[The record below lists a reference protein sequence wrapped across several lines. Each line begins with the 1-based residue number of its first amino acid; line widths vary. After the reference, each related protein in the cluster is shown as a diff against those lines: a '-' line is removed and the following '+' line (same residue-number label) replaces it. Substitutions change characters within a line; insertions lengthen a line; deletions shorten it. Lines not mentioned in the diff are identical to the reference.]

1 MESTVPLVPAP
12 SASGRAQRSQALD
25 DLIMG
30 TNSSS
35 IVSKRSVE
43 RLYYPDEPHYFRY
56 FVKKFQRRAPLI
68 NRGYWL
74 RLRAIDVIVKQFLL
88 RKSAGQKVVIN
99 LGCGSDVL
107 PWQSH
112 VRYGEECKD
121 ALFID
126 IDYPDLMHKKR
137 AMVLD
142 TPQLKELIGPSFEVS
157 TSENELVLL
166 KSEKYCQIGCDLREL
181 EALRQVLETLVDLS
195 NCPVLFVAEVSVT
208 YMDTESADNLL
219 RWACSVG
226 KAEFC
231 LLEQLLPYGREHPFA
246 QTMLKHFDKLK
257 TPPRSV
263 GQYPTVADQ
272 RERFKSRGW
281 PSVRIWDLWDAW
293 CCGEFVNAQERQALD
308 DVEPFDEWEEFM
320 LFARHYF
327 VLHASAVEK
336 EDDQRIANDAE
347 KNETQTCKEIDMHL
361 TTISGNSKRRFGASA
376 TLQDAAGQSFGLNMM
391 GLGSNAREDS
401 YDVYSLDGRAGLP
414 PTLPLTGPSPR
425 MCFTVTHL
433 GSYGILLAG
442 GRGSP
447 ASAFSDCWILR
458 NDDERNWQST
468 WKLPIGLYRHSALRL
483 TGTSLVLVA
492 GGKTGPSQISG
503 DYFIFNPEKGWFQCQ
518 VAGDVPTPSF
528 GSILCNRPK
537 ESSDGKQSGLL
548 CGGIERTGLVVEDK
562 YAWTLDTA
570 SEQPIITFTTMKQD
584 FAPQLSIFGAGVAE
598 ANGTT
603 LVCGGMGADQ
613 TIDGQA
619 MYCLATS
626 SSKFEV
632 AKVRQQPDNASSK
645 PFMIGSSVMC
655 HADHIVIAGGGAT
668 CFSMGTF
675 WETNVYQASV
685 PAAFTASHET
695 SRKENKPAEVKFL
708 SSHRVVSSTS
718 AQKVDF
724 RELGRPDAK
733 VRISTIPRVSLNSAS
748 EFEGILRRG
757 RPVVFDNLQLG
768 SCVERWTAEY
778 MTDKVGSQKKVVVHE
793 CQPENGKM
801 DFNAKNFQYV
811 TYDFGTIMSRAKNGD
826 RLYLRSLSI
835 DKPAEQPAKL
845 EEDFPSLAA
854 DFTLPEQLKHVR
866 EQLFSSVLRVSGKV
880 NMWLHYD
887 VMANVYAQIFGSKRL
902 ILLPPSDVPHL
913 AFAPGASSS
922 SVDVFSLLENSKLVR
937 TRPHEAIVGPGDV
950 LFIPPLWLHTAKPTT
965 DMSVAVNVFF
975 RDLDGGYAAGRDVYG
990 NRDLAAYEKGRQDV
1004 AKIAKQFKQLPEET
1018 RKFYLARLADELLQA
1033 SEGN

>member
-1 MESTVPLVPAP
+1 MEPTMLPVPAS
-12 SASGRAQRSQALD
+12 SASARAQRSQALD

-88 RKSAGQKVVIN
+88 RRSTSQKVVIN

-112 VRYGEECKD
+112 VRYGDDCKD

-137 AMVLD
+137 AMVME
-142 TPQLKELIGPSFEVS
+142 TPQLKELLGSSFEVS
-157 TSENELVLL
+157 ESEKDLVLL

-231 LLEQLLPYGREHPFA
+231 LLEQLLPYGRDHPFA

-272 RERFKSRGW
+272 RERFMTRGW
-281 PSVRIWDLWDAW
+281 SSVQIWDLWDAW
-293 CCGEFVNAQERQALD
+293 CCGEFVNAQEREALD

-327 VLHASAVEK
+327 VLHASASGNVSEMHCTINAAK
-336 EDDQRIANDAE
+336 AE
-347 KNETQTCKEIDMHL
+347 TPPCAEVDMHL
-361 TTISGNSKRRFGASA
+361 TTISGSSKRRFGASA

-391 GLGSNAREDS
+391 GLGSNAREDTL
-401 YDVYSLDGRAGLP
+401 DVYSLDGRAGSP

-425 MCFTVTHL
+425 MCFTVTDL
-433 GSYGILLAG
+433 GSYGTLLAG
-442 GRGSP
+442 GRASP
-447 ASAFSDCWILR
+447 ATAFSDCWILR
-458 NDDERNWQST
+458 NDTERSWQST
-468 WKLPIGLYRHSALRL
+468 WKLPISLYRHSALRL

-503 DYFIFNPEKGWFQCQ
+503 DYFVFNPEKGWLQCQ

-528 GSILCNRPK
+528 GSILCNWSK
-537 ESSDGKQSGLL
+537 KASDCKYGGLL
-548 CGGIERTGLVVEDK
+548 FGGIERTGLVVEEK
-562 YAWTLDTA
+562 YEWTLDI
-570 SEQPIITFTTMKQD
+570 SGEQAIFKTD
-584 FAPQLSIFGAGVAE
+584 FAPQLSIFGANVIE
-598 ANGTT
+598 INGNAII
-603 LVCGGMGADQ
+603 CGGMGADEG
-613 TIDGQA
+613 IDGQA
-619 MYCLATS
+619 IYRLTSATS
-626 SSKFEV
+626 NIEV
-632 AKVRQQPDNASSK
+632 AKMKLQPDSAAAK
-645 PFMIGSSVMC
+645 PFMIGSSVFC

-675 WETNVYQASV
+675 WETNIYQAAV
-685 PAAFTASHET
+685 PSASDASPEAAQ
-695 SRKENKPAEVKFL
+695 KEKEPTEVKFI

-718 AQKVDF
+718 AQKGDVS
-724 RELGRPDAK
+724 ELGRPDAK
-733 VRISTIPRVSLNSAS
+733 ARISTIPRVSLASAS

-757 RPVVFDNLQLG
+757 QPVVFEHLQLG
-768 SCVERWTAEY
+768 SCLESWTAES
-778 MTDKVGSQKKVVVHE
+778 MTDKVGSDKKVVVHE
-793 CQPENGKM
+793 CQLENGKM

-811 TYDFGTIMSRAKNGD
+811 TDDFGAIMSRAKKGD
-826 RLYLRSLSI
+826 RLYLRSLSNN
-835 DKPAEQPAKL
+835 KPTEQPAKL
-845 EEDFPSLAA
+845 EEDFPGLSA
-854 DFTLPEQLKHVR
+854 DFVLPEQLKHVR
-866 EQLFSSVLRVSGKV
+866 EQVFSSVLRVSGKV

-887 VMANVYAQIFGSKRL
+887 VMANVYAQIVGSKRL
-902 ILLPPSDVPHL
+902 ILFPPSDVPYL

-922 SVDVFSLLENSKLVR
+922 SVDVFSSLETSKLAR

-950 LFIPPLWLHTAKPTT
+950 LFIPPLWLHTAKPTA

-975 RDLDGGYAAGRDVYG
+975 RDLDGGYAPGRDVYG
-990 NRDLAAYEKGRQDV
+990 NRDLAVYEKGRQDV
-1004 AKIAKQFKQLPEET
+1004 AKIAKQFQQLPEET
-1018 RKFYLARLADELLQA
+1018 RKFYLSRLADELLQA